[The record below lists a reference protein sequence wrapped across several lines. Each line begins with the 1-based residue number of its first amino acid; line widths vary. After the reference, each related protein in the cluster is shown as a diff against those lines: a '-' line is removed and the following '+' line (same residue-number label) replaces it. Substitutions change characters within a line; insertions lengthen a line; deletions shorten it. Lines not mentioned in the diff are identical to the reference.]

1 MDRWDK
7 MDRLDLMGYHR
18 VWSYRRQEVRGDTM
32 LTISDPDRYARYAGQ
47 PKGALREFILW
58 TLLFGSVGG
67 IAWAIRGTTG
77 WGGIDGTI
85 VPGMA
90 YGLLWYWVCRCKGV
104 DARGVALW
112 LGLGIAVGGEWG
124 YGQYTG
130 WIRGTFE
137 TIDGLIP
144 LNPAVGHLWFFLCGI
159 AWGAPGGVALGW
171 VLSGK
176 HSLHSWLVRLVVPL
190 GAALL
195 GRMLIQARPGWFFPN
210 FSPELYT
217 PVPGTTI
224 AVADAV
230 QTQHYMIGAWC
241 VCVALITIG
250 WALNKDGHPYRG
262 IGRGVSILSAVY
274 SACLF
279 LWMGWWLARPEDGLG
294 LFSGELDKHLGRTVY
309 TNAQNAIVVA
319 WAVGAMIVAA
329 VQRDKWTLAMNTIV
343 GFGFGFGMMISALWC
358 LGYVYAPDYI
368 DWWKLWEVHAGFNLG
383 VLYALALWW
392 ALRQVGKEQLRCKR
406 ATSPEPASGITWTA
420 LDGWWRPLASA
431 TGVLLIWA
439 YLFLEDN
446 LVASLLLGPLYVAA
460 VCWVTLEANRN
471 RQPDAVYDRQQS
483 LSLTFAAFYLLFF
496 LFHGVSTRL
505 GVVLELYEENA
516 VGQYE
521 WPIQRIWLFLPVAI
535 PIVAVTLYKT
545 WQIAHCGKSPL
556 QTPLDRTSLHLGT
569 LIALTGFVGATSIW
583 PSEIAVVYA
592 AVLVVAVYAYLRLVF
607 TYTIADAGEIQ
618 ENLY

>member
-1 MDRWDK
+1 
-7 MDRLDLMGYHR
+7 
-18 VWSYRRQEVRGDTM
+18 M

-58 TLLFGSVGG
+58 ALLFGSVGG

-112 LGLGIAVGGEWG
+112 LGLGIAIGGEWG

-137 TIDGLIP
+137 TVDGLVP

-176 HSLHSWLVRLVVPL
+176 HSLHTWLVRLVVPL

-195 GRMLIQARPGWFFPN
+195 GRMLIQVRPGWFFPN
-210 FSPELYT
+210 FSSDLYT
-217 PVPGTTI
+217 PVPGTTLPETYFFQNQPFMTGAWLVCVVLI
-224 AVADAV
+224 AVSW
-230 QTQHYMIGAWC
+230 Y
-241 VCVALITIG
+241 LSK
-250 WALNKDGHPYRG
+250 NNHPYRD
-262 IGRGVSILSAVY
+262 IGRGLSILSVVY
-274 SACLF
+274 SISLVLC
-279 LWMGWWLARPEDGLG
+279 MGWWLARPEDGLG

-319 WAVGAMIVAA
+319 WAVGAMVVAA
-329 VQRDKWTLAMNTIV
+329 AQRDKWTLAMNTIV

-358 LGYVYAPDYI
+358 LGYIHWRDYI

-392 ALRQVGKEQLRCKR
+392 ALHQVGKEQRR
-406 ATSPEPASGITWTA
+406 QHATSPEPIPAALWTG

-431 TGVLLIWA
+431 AGVLLIWA
-439 YLFLEDN
+439 YLFFEDD

-471 RQPDAVYDRQQS
+471 REPDAVYDRQQS

-496 LFHGVSTRL
+496 LFHGVTTRF
-505 GVVLELYEENA
+505 GVVLELYDADA

-521 WPIQRIWLFLPVAI
+521 WPVQRLLLFLPAAI

-556 QTPLDRTSLHLGT
+556 QTPLDWTSLRIGT
-569 LIALTGFVGATSIW
+569 LIALTGFVGAASIW

-592 AVLVVAVYAYLRLVF
+592 AALVVAVYAYLQLVF
-607 TYTIADAGEIQ
+607 TYNTTDDTLTQ
-618 ENLY
+618 ENLS